1 MGRKQPKVLL
11 KPAVHNSLE
20 ITGQSQIRQG
30 YQGGEARGYGTAA
43 REEAMASSRSTLC
56 GDLTGRLGITLE
68 GVLAG
73 LPEGSVSLAQ
83 AVAMVLVSRLLG
95 AFAGSDPAAST
106 GGGRSRTRRNCSH
119 CSSRRIR
126 AGS

>member
-1 MGRKQPKVLL
+1 MAPPLAKGDGVGRGP
-11 KPAVHNSLE
+11 
-20 ITGQSQIRQG
+20 
-30 YQGGEARGYGTAA
+30 
-43 REEAMASSRSTLC
+43 TLC

-73 LPEGSVSLAQ
+73 LPEGSVSPAQ

-119 CSSRRIR
+119 CSSRIR